1 MLRHSC
7 SSGILPHNPHGL
19 LSLLRNGLWLAQVP
33 ANFPSFLVHIFIAI
47 PAKANPKSPKV
58 SRNNFMLQKYTIIK
72 DLKGAKQPENCRTY
86 ITIFNLINGHKK
98 IGITKIHFNKTN
110 YYSNYYNTQ
119 IGLHICFAFVFKARY
134 LIVQSYIFANEANS
148 TKKIHSQCFPYS

>member
-1 MLRHSC
+1 
-7 SSGILPHNPHGL
+7 
-19 LSLLRNGLWLAQVP
+19 
-33 ANFPSFLVHIFIAI
+33 
-47 PAKANPKSPKV
+47 
-58 SRNNFMLQKYTIIK
+58 MLQKYTIIK
-72 DLKGAKQPENCRTY
+72 DLKGAKHPENCRTY

-148 TKKIHSQCFPYS
+148 TKKIHSQCFPNYIRINNFGKRKTGWFSYHPQKIEVSLSGQIRRAAIPTLSTQKPQTSMS